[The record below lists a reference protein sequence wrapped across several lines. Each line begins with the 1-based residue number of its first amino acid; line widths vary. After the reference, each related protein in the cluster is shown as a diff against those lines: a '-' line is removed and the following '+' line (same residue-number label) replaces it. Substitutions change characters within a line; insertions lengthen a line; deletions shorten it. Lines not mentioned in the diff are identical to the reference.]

1 MVSRMPKRLNV
12 MNIRLDDELKD
23 GLKELADHDDRPL
36 ATYIVRILR
45 RHLEEERAK
54 KGKS

>member
-1 MVSRMPKRLNV
+1 MVLRMPKRLNV

-23 GLKELADHDDRPL
+23 GLKELADQDDRPL

-54 KGKS
+54 KAKG